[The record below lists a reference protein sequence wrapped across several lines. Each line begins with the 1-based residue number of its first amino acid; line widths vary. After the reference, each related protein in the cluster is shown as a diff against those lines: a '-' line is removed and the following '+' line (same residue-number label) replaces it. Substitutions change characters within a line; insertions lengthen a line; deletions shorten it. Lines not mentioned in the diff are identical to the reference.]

1 MRRPGKGETVTEKQI
16 EQIRRRREQLLRVGH
31 ALSRSGYRHL
41 DTLIKQVADDIE
53 ALISA
58 AEKK

>member
-1 MRRPGKGETVTEKQI
+1 VRRPGKGETVTERQI

-31 ALSRSGYRHL
+31 ALSRSGYGHL
-41 DTLIKQVADDIE
+41 NTLIKQVADDIE

-58 AEKK
+58 TEKK